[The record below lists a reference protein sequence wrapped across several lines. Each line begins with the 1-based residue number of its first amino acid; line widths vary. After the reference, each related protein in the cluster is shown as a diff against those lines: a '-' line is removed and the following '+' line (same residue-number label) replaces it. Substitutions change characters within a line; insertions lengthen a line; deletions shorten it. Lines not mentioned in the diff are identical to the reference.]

1 MAASG
6 SVYYPNLP
14 SSNVTVSDSIIEST
28 TRRIYPER
36 SYRPADS
43 LIPLSARPAFSLES
57 QIDRLIER
65 AFIPLAAKME
75 VSDQGR
81 YFMATNMEELKDL
94 ILECFPACS

>member
-1 MAASG
+1 M
-6 SVYYPNLP
+6 
-14 SSNVTVSDSIIEST
+14 
-28 TRRIYPER
+28 RRIYPER

-75 VSDQGR
+75 VSEQGR
-81 YFMATNMEELKDL
+81 YFMATNMEDLKDL
-94 ILECFPACS
+94 IIECSQPPKRTKKQEEIPKPTLSW